1 MQLRR
6 GLMQLRHSVTAS
18 HRVDIFLKVL
28 TLAQAISSAFLGD
41 FLNFSWR
48 FPLLFHVI
56 SRTCP
61 RDFQRLGTRFPA
73 RILTFETF

>member
-28 TLAQAISSAFLGD
+28 TLSMRFPELLLAISST
-41 FLNFSWR
+41 FS
-48 FPLLFHVI
+48 
-56 SRTCP
+56 T
-61 RDFQRLGTRFPA
+61 
-73 RILTFETF
+73 